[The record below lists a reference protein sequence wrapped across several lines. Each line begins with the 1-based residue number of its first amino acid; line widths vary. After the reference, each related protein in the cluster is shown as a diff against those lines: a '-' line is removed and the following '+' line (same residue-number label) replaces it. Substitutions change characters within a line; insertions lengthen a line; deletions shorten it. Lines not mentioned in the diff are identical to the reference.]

1 MQNIV
6 NDSLA
11 DDDAQNG
18 PGRAYRHYLIS
29 CNVKIAC
36 VIYSI
41 DGTLQRHYA
50 ELLEGIKHV

>member
-1 MQNIV
+1 MGIPLAKHNMQNIV
-6 NDSLA
+6 NDALA

-29 CNVKIAC
+29 CNVKAF

-41 DGTLQRHYA
+41 DGT
-50 ELLEGIKHV
+50 